1 MTQTA
6 VSIKA
11 YGHGNVDMEMMLW
24 NMVLTTL
31 IGILAYMGHEKAS
44 EISRLNILLN
54 KTREEVARDNVTN
67 AEIDKIMQHID
78 ARFNKLESKI
88 DQLIKEK

>member
-1 MTQTA
+1 
-6 VSIKA
+6 
-11 YGHGNVDMEMMLW
+11 MEMMLW

-54 KTREEVARDNVTN
+54 KTREEVARDNVTQ
-67 AEIDKIMQHID
+67 AEINKLVEHID
-78 ARFNKLESKI
+78 ARFNRLESKI
-88 DQLIKEK
+88 DRLAEQVKG

>member
-1 MTQTA
+1 
-6 VSIKA
+6 
-11 YGHGNVDMEMMLW
+11 MEMMLW

-54 KTREEVARDNVTN
+54 KTREEVARDNVTQ
-67 AEIDKIMQHID
+67 AEINKLVDHID
-78 ARFNKLESKI
+78 SRFNRLESKI
-88 DQLIKEK
+88 DSLGQKG

>member
-1 MTQTA
+1 
-6 VSIKA
+6 
-11 YGHGNVDMEMMLW
+11 MEMMLW

-54 KTREEVARDNVTN
+54 KTREEVARDNVTQ
-67 AEIDKIMQHID
+67 AEINKLVEHID
-78 ARFNKLESKI
+78 ARFNRLESKI
-88 DQLIKEK
+88 DGLIQKG